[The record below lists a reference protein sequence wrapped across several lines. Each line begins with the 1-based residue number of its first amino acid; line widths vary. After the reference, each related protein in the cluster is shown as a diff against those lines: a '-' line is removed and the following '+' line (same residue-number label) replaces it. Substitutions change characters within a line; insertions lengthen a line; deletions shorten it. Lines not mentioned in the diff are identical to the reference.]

1 MNEILRNLMT
11 VLDEE
16 HALAIIEHRAVT
28 IKKKLTPFAAKL
40 LARRFSEWGDANAA
54 AEMMIERCWQ
64 GFDPAW
70 ARNAARP
77 AHQRLSNMQQA
88 PQRVGDLFR
97 EEARRFSDEQQPFQ
111 PATGYLD
118 ASDTAGNRER
128 FGELIQ
134 FAIPGSR

>member
-11 VLDEE
+11 VLDRE
-16 HALAIIEHRAVT
+16 HAEAVIEHRSVT

-40 LARRFSEWGDANAA
+40 LAKRFAEWGDANEA

-77 AHQRLSNMQQA
+77 AHQRLSHQHPA

-97 EEARRFSDEQQPFQ
+97 DEARRMNNEQT
-111 PATGYLD
+111 AGYLD
-118 ASDTAGNRER
+118 AGQPAANSER
-128 FGELIQ
+128 IGELIQ
-134 FAIPGSR
+134 FAIPGRR